1 MSARSVSA
9 GPTREVRYFAYGSN
23 LDADQMRERCPSS
36 RGVERA
42 RLDGHRLGFTRFSKR
57 WDGGVADLI
66 RAPDSAVWGVLY
78 HMHLDDLERLDRFEG
93 GYERIRVRVVALGET
108 HEAVSY
114 SVREKQEHAP
124 RDAYIGKM
132 LHWGKHWA
140 FPASYLDSLRR
151 IPTTR

>member
-1 MSARSVSA
+1 MSA
-9 GPTREVRYFAYGSN
+9 GHPREACYFAYGSN

-42 RLDGHRLGFTRFSKR
+42 RLDDHRLGFTRFSQR

-66 RAPDSAVWGVLY
+66 PAPGATVWGVLY
-78 HMHLDDLERLDRFEG
+78 HLHVDDLERLDRFEG
-93 GYERIRVRVVALGET
+93 GYERIRVCVRTPGET

-132 LHWGKHWA
+132 LHWGEHWE
-140 FPASYLDSLRR
+140 FPESYLDSLRR
-151 IPTTR
+151 VPTAR